1 MRSVDLRINRWERRK
16 EVTGLKRPVH
26 SRAGSILCL
35 KEEERAQ
42 QRKEQSEKGHKFS
55 PFGLHS
61 LYGLA
66 EWRISSSSGYNITR
80 VFTAKAEA
88 RPTKGHQCLACAL
101 DNTSGER

>member
-1 MRSVDLRINRWERRK
+1 MRSVDLRIGRWERRK

-35 KEEERAQ
+35 KEEKAQ
-42 QRKEQSEKGHKFS
+42 QRKEESKKGHKFS

-66 EWRISSSSGYNITR
+66 ECRISSSSGYNTMR
-80 VFTAKAEA
+80 VFAAKAEA
-88 RPTKGHQCLACAL
+88 RPTKGHSVFGLR
-101 DNTSGER
+101 SR